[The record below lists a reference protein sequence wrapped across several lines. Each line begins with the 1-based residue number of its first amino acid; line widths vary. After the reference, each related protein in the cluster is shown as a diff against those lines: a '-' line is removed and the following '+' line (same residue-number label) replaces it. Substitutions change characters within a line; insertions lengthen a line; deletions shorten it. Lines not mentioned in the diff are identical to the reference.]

1 VDDVAQGTVRIGI
14 SGWRYTPWRSVF
26 YPEKLPQ
33 RLELA
38 YAARRFPTIEI
49 NGSFYSLQRPE
60 YYAQWRAEAPPGFV
74 FSVKG
79 GRFITHMLKLRNVEV
94 ALANFFASGL
104 FELGDKLGPILWQF
118 PPMMQFHPEVFEAF
132 FQQLRNVERAMANFF
147 ASGIANLQE
156 MLGPFLWQLPPML
169 RFDADRLRDFFALLP
184 RDTDAAAALA
194 RRRDEKVR
202 GRARLAYGPNRPLR
216 HCLEVRH
223 DSFKTPEFVA
233 LLREHRIGLVVADT
247 AGKWPYADD
256 VTADFVYVR
265 LHGDE
270 ELYVSGYTRRALE
283 TWAARIRAWR
293 VGDVPPQAQL
303 IAPDAPMPRAPRD
316 VYVYFDNDAKVK
328 APRDAENLMR
338 LLGQAWDVPPLD
350 GFARPPRR
358 VARKAA
364 SAR

>member
-1 VDDVAQGTVRIGI
+1 MSEAGAADDAPAREGIVRIGI
-14 SGWRYTPWRSVF
+14 SGWRYEPWRGVF
-26 YPEKLPQ
+26 YPPDLPQ

-38 YAARRFPTIEI
+38 YAARCFPTIEI

-79 GRFITHMLKLRNVEV
+79 GRFITHMLKLRNVE
-94 ALANFFASGL
+94 L
-104 FELGDKLGPILWQF
+104 
-118 PPMMQFHPEVFEAF
+118 
-132 FQQLRNVERAMANFF
+132 AMANFF
-147 ASGIANLQE
+147 ASGVANLQD

-169 RFDADRLRDFFALLP
+169 RFDPARLRDFFALLP

-194 RRRDEKVR
+194 RRRDAKVK
-202 GRARLAYGPNRPLR
+202 GRARLAYGVNRPLR

-223 DSFKTPEFVA
+223 ESFCNPEFVA
-233 LLREHRIGLVVADT
+233 LLREHHIGLVVADT

-270 ELYVSGYTRRALE
+270 ELYVSGYTPRALAR
-283 TWAARIRAWR
+283 WAERIRAWR
-293 VGDVPPQAQL
+293 CGDAPPQAQL
-303 IAPDAPMPRAPRD
+303 LAPDSPMPRVPRD

-328 APRDAENLMR
+328 APRDAQSLMR
-338 LLGQAWDVPPLD
+338 LLGLGWTPPALP
-350 GFARPPRR
+350 GFAPPRPH
-358 VARKAA
+358 VARARR